1 MISGEIIIMALT
13 KNKKVEV
20 VDQLSK
26 LIADVKTLVFVKFD
40 KLTVKDVNE
49 LRSSLRKEDV
59 GYKVAKKTLLKRVL
73 TANNYQ
79 GEMPTMEGEIAV
91 AYGTDEIAPARG
103 VYEFQKGHKDFV
115 SIVGGVFEGAY
126 KTQAEMMEIAM
137 IPGMQTLR
145 GMFAN
150 VINSPIQRL
159 VIALDQI
166 AAKKQ

>member
-1 MISGEIIIMALT
+1 MALT

-20 VDQLSK
+20 VDQLAN
-26 LIADVKTLVFVKFD
+26 LIKDVKTLVFVKFD
-40 KLTVKDVNE
+40 KLTVKDVNALRSE
-49 LRSSLRKEDV
+49 LRNEQV

-73 TANNYQ
+73 TANNYK
-79 GEMPTMEGEIAV
+79 GEMPELDNQVAV

-103 VYEFQKGHKDFV
+103 VYEFQKTHKDNI
-115 SIVGGVFEGAY
+115 SIIGGVFEGEY

-150 VINSPIQRL
+150 VINSPIQRF

-166 AAKKQ
+166 AAKK

>member
-1 MISGEIIIMALT
+1 MALT
-13 KNKKVEV
+13 KTKKVEV

-26 LIADVKTLVFVKFD
+26 LITDVKTMVFVKFD

-49 LRSSLRKEDV
+49 LRSSLRKEEV

-79 GEMPTMEGEIAV
+79 GDMPNLEGEIAL
-91 AYGTDEIAPARG
+91 AYGMDEIAPARG
-103 VYEFQKGHKDFV
+103 VYEFQKGHKDIV
-115 SIVGGVFEGAY
+115 SIVGGVFNGTY
-126 KTQAEMMEIAM
+126 KTQTEMMDIAM

-150 VINSPIQRL
+150 IIGSPIQRM
-159 VIALDQI
+159 VVALDQI